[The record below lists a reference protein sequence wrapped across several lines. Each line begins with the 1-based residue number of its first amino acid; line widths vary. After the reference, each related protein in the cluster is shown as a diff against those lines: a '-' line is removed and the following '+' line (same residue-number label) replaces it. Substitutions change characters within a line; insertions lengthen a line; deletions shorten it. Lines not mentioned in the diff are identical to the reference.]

1 MAPRLLYSDA
11 MRTSMILGV
20 IGVVLVSSLAAV
32 AQQRPDIVSEGERL
46 FRAQGCYGCHI
57 VGRFGT
63 PIGPNLSHIGGKYPQ
78 TYLARW
84 LSDPEAQRPNAHMPK
99 LELAPDEV
107 QALAA
112 YLASLQ

>member
-1 MAPRLLYSDA
+1 MAPRLLYGDA
-11 MRTSMILGV
+11 MTTSMILGV
-20 IGVVLVSSLAAV
+20 VGLVLISSLAAI

-46 FRAQGCYGCHI
+46 FRVQGCYGCHV

-63 PIGPNLSHIGGKYPQ
+63 PIGPNLSRIGGKYPQ
-78 TYLARW
+78 AYLTRW

-99 LELAPDEV
+99 LELAPDEI